1 MGAHNQQK
9 LRSLTAENEVSQDKL
24 YRDTRRPLERAREA
38 IGDNPAIGAFIV
50 LLLLPFAALST
61 TFFVMVLTPI
71 IMWVIGCVKGKEQ
84 TLPVLLPTEAG
95 IKDRN
100 DPKPGRKSFNKASGE
115 FLFGNLRNAKR
126 AFEIWMSFGHLT
138 MHQLIIGTTG
148 SGKSETIVS
157 QIANYIAS
165 GSSASLIDP
174 KAGPKLGW
182 QIFTLARFFGR
193 EDDYRTLNYI
203 KGNTSERPDLA
214 ARRGNNV
221 NLFAFGSAE
230 SITQLLVSLMPPGG
244 AENKLFSERAISLI
258 SAIMPALVN
267 LRDKAGL
274 KINPGVLRK
283 SMEFTEIEKLK
294 RAKPI
299 TPEAREAVRA
309 YLTSLSGYQE
319 NPVDRQGNP
328 TDKQDSEVYRQH
340 GFAQAYFT
348 RALSTL
354 SDTYADIYMTGRGE
368 INFLDLIL
376 RRRILTVLIPALEK
390 APEEMKNLGK
400 LVLAGQKNAV
410 STGLPPDIEGSK
422 ADVLESL
429 PTSAPVPFGLY
440 IDEAAFVLIEGTGTL
455 FAQARSLGVACTAA
469 GQDVAGMK
477 KENAE
482 EAEQI
487 FENTKTKTV
496 MASEGL
502 GETRKLIEEIAG
514 EGYAAVTGGYQM
526 DDGGLMGNYID
537 GKSASFEKRQR
548 VSSQDTRAA
557 LVGEGMVFWRD
568 KVIPWQS
575 FYHGLDEETII
586 SDFQIIRLPDVDEP
600 KRGLGFK
607 LLLKDTPMAESIK
620 KAVNEGFDLG
630 IEGHSEVP
638 QFSLDPNHPLGEAKL
653 DVAIEQWRAV
663 CRDISKRNNKPKAL
677 AKNWLVST
685 EGLLVAALSAQ
696 QDQAISEDLNEG
708 EPSLDFLPSTP
719 TEEEE
724 LASLD
729 ASSIFDTVS
738 TLAPP
743 EENEGNDQTDEGE
756 SLAGSIG
763 ASLNDVSDSLSILNS
778 PRMKSR
784 ASEQSSHEKRAEQVR
799 SIKAAKS
806 ESAESL
812 PESEN
817 HADSATGDDDS
828 APSIEETMAALESYQ
843 EPEDSPEEAPAEPP
857 RLVGEPAKKTSLLTG
872 KEWVL
877 DPNRLAERVQR
888 PIYQAEIDL
897 AMRGGDYAGRIE
909 QALGVSPEEC
919 HRVSEETAV
928 AIGKSIAYP
937 RNPDSVPAH
946 PESEA
951 EQKIVIQESSKTVR
965 NMRSW
970 LKGS

>member
-1 MGAHNQQK
+1 MANQK
-9 LRSLTAENEVSQDKL
+9 LRSLTQEHEVSQESL
-24 YRDTRRPLERAREA
+24 YRDTRRPMQRVREG
-38 IGDNPAIGAFIV
+38 IGDNPALGAFIV
-50 LLLLPFAALST
+50 IFLLPFALIST
-61 TFFVMVLTPI
+61 TFFVVAIAPI
-71 IMWVIGCVKGKEQ
+71 IFYVIGCVKGKEQ
-84 TLPVLLPTEAG
+84 TLPVLLPTEANMRD
-95 IKDRN
+95 KN

-115 FLFGNLRNAKR
+115 FLSGNLRNAKR
-126 AFEIWMSFGHLT
+126 AYEIWLSFAHLT

-193 EDDYRTLNYI
+193 EDDFRTLNYI
-203 KGNTSERPDLA
+203 KGNTSVRPDRA
-214 ARRGNNV
+214 GRAGNNV

-244 AENKLFSERAISLI
+244 EENKLFSERAISLI
-258 SAIMPALVN
+258 SAIMPAMVN
-267 LRDKAGL
+267 LRDNAGL

-283 SMEFTEIEKLK
+283 AMELKEVEKLK

-299 TPEAREAVRA
+299 TPESREAVRA

-368 INFLDLIL
+368 INFLDQIL
-376 RRRILTVLIPALEK
+376 RRRILVVLIPSLEK

-410 STGLPPDIEGSK
+410 STGLPPIIEGNK

-429 PTSAPVPFGLY
+429 PTTAPVPFGLY
-440 IDEAAFVLIEGTGTL
+440 IDEVAFVLIEGTGTL
-455 FAQARSLGVACTAA
+455 FAQARSLGVACCAA
-469 GQDVAGMK
+469 GQDAAGIK
-477 KENAE
+477 KENPD

-514 EGYAAVTGGYQM
+514 EGYASVTSGYSM
-526 DDGGLMGNYID
+526 DEGGLLGNYID
-537 GKSASFEKRQR
+537 NKSASFEKRSR
-548 VSSQDTRAA
+548 VSAQDTRAA
-557 LVGEGMVFWRD
+557 LVGEGFLFWRD

-575 FYHGLDEETII
+575 FYHGLDEKTII
-586 SDFQIIRLPDVDEP
+586 SDFQIIRLPDVSEP

-607 LLLKDTPMAESIK
+607 LLLKDTPMAESMK
-620 KAVNEGFDLG
+620 RAVNEGFDLG
-630 IEGHSEVP
+630 IDGTAEMP
-638 QFSLDPNHPLGEAKL
+638 NFSADPNHPLGEAKL
-653 DVAIEQWRAV
+653 DEAILQWRGV
-663 CRDISKRNNKPKAL
+663 TSEVRKRNQKPAGMPDNAL
-677 AKNWLVST
+677 VGS
-685 EGLLVAALSAQ
+685 EGLMIAALSAQ
-696 QDQAISEDLNEG
+696 HDRQILEDLSE
-708 EPSLDFLPSTP
+708 SDQSVDFLPSTV
-719 TEEEE
+719 TQEEDE
-724 LASLD
+724 ANLD
-729 ASSIFDTVS
+729 ASNVFDTVE

-743 EENEGNDQTDEGE
+743 EDPDDDSGIE
-756 SLAGSIG
+756 SLPISQNLS
-763 ASLNDVSDSLSILNS
+763 ASLDNVSESLDILNS
-778 PRMKSR
+778 PRIKSR
-784 ASEQSSHEKRAEQVR
+784 VSGSESGHAKRAEQVETAFKER
-799 SIKAAKS
+799 DNEKARLA
-806 ESAESL
+806 EEAES
-812 PESEN
+812 S
-817 HADSATGDDDS
+817 D
-828 APSIEETMAALESYQ
+828 APSV
-843 EPEDSPEEAPAEPP
+843 EEAMAGIDNYEPPKTENVDSGDAEPP
-857 RLVGEPAKKTSLLTG
+857 RLVGEPAKRSSLLSG

-877 DPNRLAERVQR
+877 DPNRLAQRVNR
-888 PIYQAEIDL
+888 PVYQEEIDL

-909 QALGVSPEEC
+909 QALGTSLEEC
-919 HRVSEETAV
+919 RRVSEETAV

-937 RNPDSVPAH
+937 RNENNVPSR
-946 PESEA
+946 PETEA
-951 EQKIVIQESSKTVR
+951 EQKVVIQESSKTVR

-970 LKGS
+970 LQGS